1 MSSGSAP
8 TGNGTDNLSIVLT
21 GQALIQSDTRKIWPE
36 LVSNIRPVLEGDV
49 VFTNFESMILEDGD
63 SMDELPPLNRGH
75 YGPVEMLDVLQEMGF
90 NLLATA
96 NNHAYDLGP
105 KGVLRVIDRIKERGF
120 GYAGTGA
127 DAASAAAPG
136 YIDTP
141 HGKVSLIAT
150 ATGALLENGAA
161 TDTKPGVNELPLV
174 DGIADLDA
182 GHPDAQA
189 ARRILDS
196 IAAARENS
204 DIVIAYHHNHDFDKN
219 FVEILQ
225 QRLPERLLPP
235 RWMKTWVR
243 RQIDAGAD
251 MVVLQGLPIATG
263 LEFYK
268 GRPIFYNMG
277 NFMFQ
282 LDVAHKEIFPFDV
295 FQSVVARVEYDGR
308 KLKAISFRPIE
319 LTDYIHEE
327 ESRILSGIPAPSK
340 GARAHAMLWQIKE
353 TSRAWGVNV
362 NIEGDTAV
370 VDLSQIAQARPEPA
384 KAW

>member
-1 MSSGSAP
+1 MSSGGGQA
-8 TGNGTDNLSIVLT
+8 NGDADRLSIVLT
-21 GQALIQSDTRKIWPE
+21 GQALIQSDTRKLWPD
-36 LVSNIRPVLEGDV
+36 LVSKIRPILEGDV
-49 VFTNFESMILEDGD
+49 VFTNFESMILEQED

-127 DAASAAAPG
+127 DAAAAAAPG

-161 TDTKPGVNELPLV
+161 TDSKPGVNELPLV
-174 DGIADLDA
+174 DGIPDLDA
-182 GHPDAQA
+182 GHPEAHA

-204 DIVIAYHHNHDFDKN
+204 DIVIAYHHNHEFDKN

-225 QRLPERLLPP
+225 HRLPERLLPP
-235 RWMKTWVR
+235 RWMKAWVR

-263 LEFYK
+263 LDFYK

-282 LDVAHKEIFPFDV
+282 LDAAHKEIFPFDV
-295 FQSVVARVEYDGR
+295 FQSVVARVEYEGR

-319 LTDYIHEE
+319 LTDYIHSD
-327 ESRILSGIPAPSK
+327 ESRIISGIPTPST

-353 TSRAWGVNV
+353 TSRAWGTAV
-362 NIEGDTAV
+362 NIEGDVAV
-370 VDLSQIAQARPEPA
+370 VDLSRIDEGQPQLA